1 MMLLLCVI
9 VLDLI
14 LVSHAAG
21 DMSFVYGNLDD
32 EDWTR
37 ALKCMLAN
45 IKWVIAWYSKHQ
57 Q

>member
-1 MMLLLCVI
+1 MLLLCVI

>member
-1 MMLLLCVI
+1 MNLLNMVY
-9 VLDLI
+9 V
-14 LVSHAAG
+14 G

-32 EDWTR
+32 EEWTR

-45 IKWVIAWYSKHQ
+45 IKWIIAWYCKHQ